1 MGFFRSSD
9 GYAYINGKILH
20 KCMSLHSNR
29 RGPARLDGYVT
40 PFGCRLKMNMSKF
53 TILMITRATAID
65 DEDDGQKK

>member
-1 MGFFRSSD
+1 MHVIAFES
-9 GYAYINGKILH
+9 
-20 KCMSLHSNR
+20 

>member
-1 MGFFRSSD
+1 MHVIAFES
-9 GYAYINGKILH
+9 
-20 KCMSLHSNR
+20 

-65 DEDDGQKK
+65 DEDDGQKKKKRNTNEYENFL

>member
-1 MGFFRSSD
+1 
-9 GYAYINGKILH
+9 
-20 KCMSLHSNR
+20 LHSNR